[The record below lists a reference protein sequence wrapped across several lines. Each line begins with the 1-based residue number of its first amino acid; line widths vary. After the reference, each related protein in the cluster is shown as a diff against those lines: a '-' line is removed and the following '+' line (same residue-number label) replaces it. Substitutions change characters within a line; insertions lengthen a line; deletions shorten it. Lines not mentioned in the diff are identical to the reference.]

1 MAKLVSLFSILAFVV
16 AMSIVGSQAEDCE
29 QDLSS
34 LVSQCKQYV
43 MFPANP
49 KMPPSDGCCAVV
61 QKVNVPCLC
70 SKVTKEIEK
79 VVCMEKVV
87 YVADKCKR
95 PFTHGFKCGSKCF
108 MWIFSQILCRLI

>member
-1 MAKLVSLFSILAFVV
+1 MANFLAILAFVV
-16 AMSIVGSQAEDCE
+16 AISILGSQAEDCE
-29 QDLSS
+29 QNLSS
-34 LVSQCKQYV
+34 LVSECKQYV

-49 KMPPSDGCCAVV
+49 KMPPSDGCCGVV
-61 QKVNVPCLC
+61 QKVNIPCLC